1 MEVKM
6 EQTLGRVEKNLLEGL
21 AYKASVAIAL
31 SGSDGLKQKEK
42 QLTDKKKKL
51 LNVLDGLY
59 KVLENITD
67 DDLVIT
73 GYVKQTYKELVMTV
87 RELEVLAESC
97 KPKSESIVK
106 HQTITEEERLKK
118 KKETLDRIKS
128 IVKNATEAYESV
140 PYAVLNDEV
149 YMTDDC
155 YTSLGLIETYRQL
168 KMNASLAE
176 DSLEKQG
183 FVNESELRALEF
195 KRNTIYEYAR
205 ALTR

>member
-1 MEVKM
+1 M

-31 SGSDGLKQKEK
+31 SGSDGLKKEK

-73 GYVKQTYKELVMTV
+73 GYVKQTYKELVLTV
-87 RELEVLAESC
+87 RELETLAESC
-97 KPKSESIVK
+97 KPKIESIVK

-128 IVKNATEAYESV
+128 LVKNATEAYESV
-140 PYAVLNDEV
+140 PSAVLSNEV

-155 YTSLGLIETYRQL
+155 YTSLGLYETYRQL
-168 KMNASLAE
+168 KINAGLAD
-176 DSLEKQG
+176 DSLEKLG
-183 FVNESELRALEF
+183 FVNESELRALEC
-195 KRNTIYEYAR
+195 KRNTVYEYAR
-205 ALTR
+205 ALIR

>member
-1 MEVKM
+1 M
-6 EQTLGRVEKNLLEGL
+6 EQTLGRIEKNLLEGL
-21 AYKASVAIAL
+21 AYKASVAITL
-31 SGSDGLKQKEK
+31 SGSDDLKQKENI
-42 QLTDKKKKL
+42 LTDKKKKL

-73 GYVKQTYKELVMTV
+73 GYVKQTYKELVLTV
-87 RELEVLAESC
+87 RELEALAESC

-106 HQTITEEERLKK
+106 HNVITEEERLKK

-140 PYAVLNDEV
+140 SSEVLNNEV

-183 FVNESELRALEF
+183 FVNDSELRALEF